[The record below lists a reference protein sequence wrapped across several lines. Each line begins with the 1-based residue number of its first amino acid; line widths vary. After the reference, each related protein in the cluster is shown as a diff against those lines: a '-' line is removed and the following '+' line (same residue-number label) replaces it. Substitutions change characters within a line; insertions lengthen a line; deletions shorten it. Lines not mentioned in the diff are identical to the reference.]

1 MKTKTTNQLV
11 RIHRY
16 DLHLHRT
23 EIQGLLSMLEMQG
36 TQILVIQITKK
47 VIDVTK
53 GTNILEEYMMR
64 FQYSRESLEK

>member
-11 RIHRY
+11 RIT
-16 DLHLHRT
+16 DMILHLHRT

-64 FQYSRESLEK
+64 FQDSRESLDK